1 MTDLV
6 SSITM
11 LAALALLA
19 GSFYLW
25 RYRKVGKQAA
35 LMAALA
41 VVMLGNVIIWS
52 IPAPEDVAAPGDDA
66 AASGDSANP

>member
-1 MTDLV
+1 MIDLV

-19 GSFYLW
+19 GAFYLW

-41 VVMLGNVIIWS
+41 AVMLGNVVIWS
-52 IPAPEDVAAPGDDA
+52 IPAPEQVQSPGDDA
-66 AASGDSANP
+66 AATGDSATP